1 MNHPIPSNDASHKTT
16 PIDYDVLIVGAG
28 LVGAS
33 LAVALRNS
41 EWRVGLIEASAWT
54 PQHLP
59 AGYDDRIIALN
70 YGSQRI
76 LSGLGVWHHVAK
88 QSTAIHCIHVSDRGH
103 FGAAHLTRQQ
113 LGLPALGY
121 TVSARVLGQSLQQAV
136 YQYAT
141 TQLFPSSQLQHVQD
155 QADYLAVTLQN
166 AEQTRTLCT
175 RLLVLADGG
184 NFALQEQLGI
194 QHHIHDYQQTA
205 VIATVTVSSQ
215 KLSTET
221 VAYERFT
228 ATGPLALLPLAH
240 QDYSLVWTV
249 PSAQA
254 TEVLHLSDKDFLI
267 ELQKAFGW
275 RAGRF
280 IRVSP
285 RRSYPL
291 KLAHVHAE
299 SIPNRTVII
308 GNAAHTLHPIAGQG
322 LNLGLRDVAS
332 LTEAIGMAQQEGI
345 ELGSADFLRA
355 YHNWQQPDQQRMI
368 RLTDSLVTLFSNE
381 NMLLSL
387 VRNMGLV
394 ALNHFPPLKQW
405 LMTQM
410 IGLHGHQSHLLR
422 GLPPSGTGEKNT

>member
-1 MNHPIPSNDASHKTT
+1 MSQSTQTNDTDNSH
-16 PIDYDVLIVGAG
+16 PIDYDLLIVGAG

-41 EWRVGLIEASAWT
+41 GLRVGLIEASAWT

-59 AGYDDRIIALN
+59 AGDDDRIMALN

-88 QSTAIHCIHVSDRGH
+88 QATAIHRIHVSDRGH
-103 FGAAHLTRQQ
+103 FGAVHLTRQQ
-113 LGLPALGY
+113 VGLSALGY
-121 TVSARVLGQSLQQAV
+121 TLSARSLGQSLQHAV

-141 TQLFPSSQLQHVQD
+141 TQLFPSSQLQHIENHSRH
-155 QADYLAVTLQN
+155 LTVTLQTQE
-166 AEQTRTLCT
+166 AESTRTLHT

-184 NFALQEQLGI
+184 NFAQQEKLGI
-194 QHHIHDYQQTA
+194 QHHTRDYQHTA

-215 KLSTET
+215 KSSTET

-240 QDYSLVWTV
+240 QDYSLVWTI
-249 PSAQA
+249 AA
-254 TEVLHLSDKDFLI
+254 AEAMEVLNLSDNAFLAA
-267 ELQKAFGW
+267 LQQAFGW

-291 KLAHVHAE
+291 KLTHVHTE
-299 SIPNRTVII
+299 SIPARTVIV

-332 LTEAIGMAQQEGI
+332 LTEAIGVARQEGMD
-345 ELGSADFLRA
+345 LGGVDFLRT

-368 RLTDSLVTLFSNE
+368 RLTDSLVRLFSND
-381 NMLLSL
+381 NALLSL
-387 VRNMGLV
+387 ARNMGLV
-394 ALNHFPPLKQW
+394 TLNHLPPLKQW

-410 IGLHGHQSHLLR
+410 IGLHGHPSHLLR
-422 GLPPSGTGEKNT
+422 GLPPSG